1 MAAPPSRARA
11 TLFDK
16 LVSNLELTGLRADA
30 DTAAEARGEIT
41 REGLRFYTVP
51 DIERF
56 NENALRATVRR
67 ELAWLLNTVNLDAVQ
82 DLEPYPHVR
91 TSVVNYGIPDLT
103 GKAVTQWTVQ
113 QRARD
118 IRDAVLAFEPR
129 IDPKTLAV
137 EPRGSVERDNAVS
150 FDLRGDVVSA
160 VNAMPV
166 RFVTDVEVD
175 TGAVT
180 VRD

>member
-1 MAAPPSRARA
+1 MAAPTRARA

-16 LVSNLELTGLRADA
+16 LVSNLELSGLRADTDA
-30 DTAAEARGEIT
+30 SGESRGEIS
-41 REGLRFYTVP
+41 RDGLRFYTVP

-82 DLEPYPHVR
+82 PLDAYPEVR

-103 GKAVTQWTVQ
+103 GKSVTPQVIQ

-118 IRDAVLAFEPR
+118 LRAAIIAYEPR
-129 IDPKTLAV
+129 IDPASLQV
-137 EPRGSVERDNAVS
+137 EGRGAPERDNAVS
-150 FDLRGDVVSA
+150 FDVTGDVVSA

-166 RFVTDVEVD
+166 RFITDVEVD

>member
-1 MAAPPSRARA
+1 MAPPSRARA

-16 LVSNLELTGLRADA
+16 LVSNLEMTGLRADA
-30 DTAAEARGEIT
+30 SATEDARGEIS

-67 ELAWLLNTVNLDAVQ
+67 ELAWMLNTVNLQAVQ
-82 DLEPYPHVR
+82 DLTAYPEVR

-103 GKAVTQWTVQ
+103 GKAVTQWTVA

-118 IRDAVLAFEPR
+118 IRAAIIAFEPR
-129 IDPKTLAV
+129 IDPKTLEV
-137 EPRGSVERDNAVS
+137 EARSGTERDNAVS
-150 FDLRGDVVSA
+150 FDVRGDVVSA
-160 VNAMPV
+160 VNALPV
-166 RFVTDVEVD
+166 RFITDVEVD